1 MSTLYVTLPLIF
13 VAFSSGLLAAWLMLI
28 ARPDRKIEEVLVRI
42 GTVLSLLLVHWLVVM
57 AAIQNQAPVLT
68 PGQVMVFLGV
78 QIWSMHSLLQRKV
91 RQRFFS
97 IFPLS
102 VLAVMLV
109 LGTTI
114 GLKPG
119 ADVPASLFGFRS
131 GFHITL
137 SVAGVALL
145 LGSGVFGTA
154 HLILHKQIKRRTFGK
169 WYQNLP
175 SLTDL
180 DRLRGTTLGW
190 GWLLITV
197 SVISAMS
204 NLYLNPERDSAMISH
219 LHPMLTLW
227 VLISALTAA
236 DRFRW
241 LGNRRLAAGAL
252 LLSCVM
258 LLLIVVSVVE
268 IFAGRIA

>member
-1 MSTLYVTLPLIF
+1 MNTLYVTLPLIF

-42 GTVLSLLLVHWLVVM
+42 GTVLSLILVHWLVVM

-68 PGQVMVFLGV
+68 PGQVLVFLGV

-97 IFPLS
+97 IFPLT
-102 VLAVMLV
+102 VLNVMMV
-109 LGTTI
+109 LGTCL
-114 GLKPG
+114 GLQPG

-154 HLILHKQIKRRTFGK
+154 HLILHRQIKGRSFGK

-180 DRLRGTTLGW
+180 DRLRGTTLGY
-190 GWLLITV
+190 GWLLITI

-204 NLYLNPERDSAMISH
+204 NLYLNPERESAMVSH

-227 VLISALTAA
+227 FLISLLAAA

-241 LGNRRLAAGAL
+241 LGNRRLAGMSLA
-252 LLSCVM
+252 LSCVM

-268 IFAGRIA
+268 IFTGRFA